1 MAEERDIIS
10 SLQFPLAFTLHCPSF
25 PRELTLSAPGEGV
38 LLEFSW
44 AGASLL
50 AGNTLQLGSGEDLV
64 RAHCLV
70 RLRPATEQGLAKLV
84 CVGNRAWN
92 QTPPPVL
99 ELSVPGRQDP
109 VFSVSTELLVLG
121 PGEFKPSI
129 LSLVCRGLDLLSGY
143 RGSGSDL
150 HLTCCLTC

>member
-10 SLQFPLAFTLHCPSF
+10 SLQFPLALTLHCPSF
-25 PRELTLSAPGEGV
+25 PRELTLSALGEGV

-44 AGASLL
+44 GGASLL

-92 QTPPPVL
+92 QTPACPGA
-99 ELSVPGRQDP
+99 LSSWEAGSSF
-109 VFSVSTELLVLG
+109 FSFHRAPSTG
-121 PGEFKPSI
+121 PWRI
-129 LSLVCRGLDLLSGY
+129 
-143 RGSGSDL
+143 
-150 HLTCCLTC
+150 